1 MNTDQLRYFITAA
14 QLQNLSRAAEV
25 LYVNQP
31 ALSKSIGK
39 LEAELGTPL
48 FDRKGK
54 KLTLNAQGERFL
66 DCASLVLR
74 ELELAEADLRRMSD
88 GDTGRIR
95 IGAAGCAAE
104 LLRCVGAFRETHPG
118 CDLEID
124 FGIEEKEI
132 SDLSEY
138 DVLIHPEGLRYEK
151 FSSYPLGTENYLL
164 AVPASHPLASLP
176 LVPVRQLHDLDY
188 VFVRKG
194 RFYTEFPQRV
204 LEALNIPFR
213 SVCYTDARQSQL
225 QIIASGMAVGLLPAG
240 EAEAVTDPAI
250 RLLPLDSRRF
260 SRPMKICFRRD
271 KHLSEAAR
279 EFRDLA
285 VELLGLSGGER
296 EKNG

>member
-1 MNTDQLRYFITAA
+1 MNTDQLRYFVAAA
-14 QLQNLSRAAEV
+14 QLQNLSRAAEA

-48 FDRKGK
+48 FDRNGK
-54 KLTLNAQGERFL
+54 KLTLNARGERFM
-66 DCASLVLR
+66 DCAALVLR

-88 GDTGRIR
+88 GSTGRVR
-95 IGAAGCAAE
+95 IGAAGCASE
-104 LLRCVGAFRETHPG
+104 LLRCAGAFRERHPD
-118 CDLEID
+118 CVLEID
-124 FGIEEKEI
+124 FGIEEKEV
-132 SDLSEY
+132 SDLSDY

-151 FSSYPLGTENYLL
+151 FNSYPLGMETYLL
-164 AVPASHPLASLP
+164 AVPASHPLAAQP
-176 LVPVRQLHDLDY
+176 LVSLRQLHDLDY

-194 RFYTEFPQRV
+194 RFYSEFPQKV

-240 EAEAVTDPAI
+240 EAEAVTDPAVK
-250 RLLPLDSRRF
+250 LLPLDSRRF

-271 KHLSEAAR
+271 KHLSAAAR
-279 EFRDLA
+279 EFRDL
-285 VELLGLSGGER
+285 VMEQLGLGGET
-296 EKNG
+296 